1 MLATAVGATA
11 RGCTG
16 RVSRARGP
24 LPPTNRQENTAE
36 LRIYAPLRQILAALL
51 GVHRALELESRALD
65 LLSPETILRLDAVLA
80 AILDGTMTEDELRVA
95 LRRAV
100 IRPTS

>member
-1 MLATAVGATA
+1 
-11 RGCTG
+11 
-16 RVSRARGP
+16 
-24 LPPTNRQENTAE
+24 
-36 LRIYAPLRQILAALL
+36 
-51 GVHRALELESRALD
+51 